1 MVTHMKQVFFGTP
14 HKGANVAT
22 WGRQIS
28 NIAQA
33 ILHRPP
39 ANFLKILERHS
50 PDLLKVSE
58 DFRPYAMRY
67 AITSFYEQH
76 AMKGLGSVVSLL
88 RIVSFFHASQSW
100 CAAYWRL
107 GRDWHSTDVCFL

>member
-1 MVTHMKQVFFGTP
+1 MKQVFFGTP

-76 AMKGLGSVVSLL
+76 ATKGLGSVVSFLL
-88 RIVSFFHASQSW
+88 HS
-100 CAAYWRL
+100 WRL
-107 GRDWHSTDVCFL
+107 SCLSVLVRGLLEFET